1 MQAHANN
8 LTGCM
13 SMHDGL
19 NARVARSPDSVIPYK
34 AILVSWTGKRGYHG
48 LGNEATIDWN
58 EANMDWN

>member
-1 MQAHANN
+1 
-8 LTGCM
+8 
-13 SMHDGL
+13 MHDGL